1 MNNPKVNYTQED
13 NLKYVQ
19 NMYVK
24 LIVERDHPEII
35 ERAKRLA
42 KKFMKQNVDK

>member
-1 MNNPKVNYTQED
+1 MNNPKVNYTHED

-19 NMYVK
+19 NLYVK
-24 LIVERDHPEII
+24 LIVERDHPDII
-35 ERAKRLA
+35 KRARKLA